1 MKKYWI
7 YIAIIILLLVV
18 LISTDKGK
26 PREIDWSAYYTSAH
40 KEPLGTYAFY
50 HLLPQVFPGKQV
62 IFENTSLYT
71 FLDGLQDSGKNLI
84 IINSYISFDK
94 EQAKRLLDFVGAGN
108 NVFIASKGISGIE
121 DTVGFR
127 LNNTNTGLDSI
138 RTVLTDAS
146 DSNYYYP
153 ESDLSSYID
162 SVDKKN
168 ISVLGQ
174 LYFEADSA
182 YPNFITSKW
191 GYGNIYICMNPY
203 AFSNNALLHTA
214 NARYAYSAI
223 SHLPVADTYWF
234 ENFAP
239 VAGEDTPLMYILSQ
253 PSLKWGYYLLLLSV
267 LIYIFFEGKRRQK
280 IIPIIKPLS
289 NATVEFVE
297 TVGRLYY
304 HTADHK
310 NLAEKKISH
319 FYEFLRKKLFVRTDK
334 IDDDLIAKLQS
345 KTGFDVAFLK
355 KLFNSIVVIQN
366 SGDVSAEQLIAM
378 NQQIDKFYK
387 KYNP

>member
-1 MKKYWI
+1 
-7 YIAIIILLLVV
+7 
-18 LISTDKGK
+18 
-26 PREIDWSAYYTSAH
+26 
-40 KEPLGTYAFY
+40 
-50 HLLPQVFPGKQV
+50 
-62 IFENTSLYT
+62 
-71 FLDGLQDSGKNLI
+71 
-84 IINSYISFDK
+84 
-94 EQAKRLLDFVGAGN
+94 
-108 NVFIASKGISGIE
+108 
-121 DTVGFR
+121 
-127 LNNTNTGLDSI
+127 
-138 RTVLTDAS
+138 
-146 DSNYYYP
+146 
-153 ESDLSSYID
+153 
-162 SVDKKN
+162 
-168 ISVLGQ
+168 
-174 LYFEADSA
+174 
-182 YPNFITSKW
+182 
-191 GYGNIYICMNPY
+191 
-203 AFSNNALLHTA
+203 
-214 NARYAYSAI
+214 
-223 SHLPVADTYWF
+223 
-234 ENFAP
+234 
-239 VAGEDTPLMYILSQ
+239 MYILSQ